1 MINELY
7 KLSAAMDEAGIRT
20 QSWHRKYKP
29 IPNIRATAPCVR
41 LVLAEGVITDFSEV
55 SADLGAG
62 LRKYGSNQGSYPC
75 MNLAPLYRVTE
86 EPIKKQLASLRPEKL
101 TAEKLQE
108 LKSWCSVDNW
118 NRKFLGKYKISMV
131 NTSVELRAAA
141 AEYEPLRILIEQSN
155 LLADPAA
162 FRQAL
167 ETAVWKKLGRG
178 EDTELALR
186 ILFYQGKANQAA
198 EDDYGSLSVALEAE
212 KLIDAGKP
220 TVNNE
225 PEKFLQSEFVRKYW
239 DARVF
244 GNTFLEDGGNKGFIK
259 TGIVQFSMGLSL
271 APVDILRQTN
281 TNEAGVQEGK
291 NAGMAPLAY
300 RIVEHGVYCMPFF
313 VNPNYAQKSGCTAE
327 DIELL
332 KLLIPHAYELNR
344 SAIRPD
350 VRIRHAWYLEHKSL
364 LGSCPDYQLLEAL
377 TPEKLGDRNEPSSS
391 WADYQDKTQL
401 PETLRARMAS
411 CVDLINP

>member
-1 MINELY
+1 MDNE
-7 KLSAAMDEAGIRT
+7 IR
-20 QSWHRKYKP
+20 
-29 IPNIRATAPCVR
+29 RATGL
-41 LVLAEGVITDFSEV
+41 LVIEV
-55 SADLGAG
+55 VNSNPNGDPDRESDPRQRPNGCGEISPVSFKRKLRDL
-62 LRKYGSNQGSYPC
+62 LDDHDTPFFR
-75 MNLAPLYRVTE
+75 
-86 EPIKKQLASLRPEKL
+86 SLPEKFRADADRYCIL
-101 TAEKLQE
+101 EHRGRDRKQITAEM
-108 LKSWCSVDNW
+108 
-118 NRKFLGKYKISMV
+118 G
-131 NTSVELRAAA
+131 
-141 AEYEPLRILIEQSN
+141 
-155 LLADPAA
+155 
-162 FRQAL
+162 
-167 ETAVWKKLGRG
+167 
-178 EDTELALR
+178 
-186 ILFYQGKANQAA
+186 
-198 EDDYGSLSVALEAE
+198 
-212 KLIDAGKP
+212 
-220 TVNNE
+220 NE

-239 DARVF
+239 DACVF

-259 TGIVQFSMGLSL
+259 TGVVQFSMGLSL